1 MLIGAHESVA
11 GGLEKAYAAAEE
23 DRCEALQIFTKN
35 SNQWREPPLSDAQ
48 VEAFRKARAA
58 SKLGHAPVLAHDS
71 YLINLCAA
79 DEAIRQRSR
88 ESLLQEALRCEK
100 LGVEYVVFHPGAHL
114 GAGVEHGVA
123 GAVEA
128 LAWVIGETG
137 GAKVSLL
144 VENTAGQGTA
154 IGVSFAEVGAIV
166 HGVEH
171 AVAASERA
179 RIGVCLDTCHAFAAG
194 YDLSCEEGF
203 AKSWA
208 ELEREIGPGRLRAMH
223 LNDCKKP
230 LGCRVDRHERLG
242 HGEIGLWC
250 FWKLMNEP
258 SLEQVVGVLE
268 TPPIEKNRAYAEQ
281 LQKLMRLRGAP
292 PPEHVPAAA
301 KSEEEAKPAK
311 PKPAKRARPRST

>member
-11 GGLEKAYAAAEE
+11 GGLEKAYGAAEE

-58 SKLGHAPVLAHDS
+58 SSLAKAPVLAHDS

-79 DEAIRQRSR
+79 DDAIRQRSR

-100 LGVEYVVFHPGAHL
+100 LGVEYVVLHPGAHL
-114 GAGVEHGVA
+114 GAGVEHGIA

-128 LAWVIGETG
+128 LAWVIGESK

-144 VENTAGQGTA
+144 VENTAGQGSA
-154 IGVSFAEVGAIV
+154 IGVTFAEVGAIV
-166 HGVEH
+166 RGVEKS
-171 AVAASERA
+171 VAAPERG

-203 AKSWA
+203 DKSWA
-208 ELEREIGPGRLRAMH
+208 ELEREVGQGRLRAMH

-242 HGEIGLWC
+242 LGELGLWC
-250 FWKLMNEP
+250 FWRLMNERA
-258 SLEQVVGVLE
+258 LEHVVGVLE
-268 TPPIEKNRAYAEQ
+268 TPPVEKDRAYAEQ
-281 LQKLMRLRGAP
+281 LQMLMKLRGAP
-292 PPEHVPAAA
+292 PPKREQAPA
-301 KSEEEAKPAK
+301 KPVEEAKPAQ
-311 PKPAKRARPRST
+311 PKPAKRARARST